1 MSASDTRKWAGL
13 SVLAE
18 CRKPMERRDPWND
31 WDRASASQLKT
42 YKECP
47 RKWFISKI
55 LGVRTPGTEAT
66 RVGTRVHEAI
76 EDFIN
81 YGKALRDPVALPA
94 KDWLWPIFLRNKRT
108 DDIKVEKE
116 FEITFDGFNLSGKI
130 DIAIFTDATIVDH
143 KTTSAWKWAM
153 NEEQLAEDIQV
164 HTYAYVF
171 FQQKPEANH
180 VKIVYNYMKKK
191 KGKAQRLVT
200 IALSREA
207 NENFMRAYI
216 LPLLQGMEKDAT
228 KVLPLDVSPN
238 EYSACGKYGGC
249 PFRDFCHARKGV
261 TDRHET
267 RTDYVQ
273 ARRKKN
279 DETTTEINHCKS
291 RIRWRELEERGSGG
305 ARSRNQASKAARGFG
320 SS

>member
-1 MSASDTRKWAGL
+1 
-13 SVLAE
+13 
-18 CRKPMERRDPWND
+18 
-31 WDRASASQLKT
+31 
-42 YKECP
+42 
-47 RKWFISKI
+47 
-55 LGVRTPGTEAT
+55 
-66 RVGTRVHEAI
+66 
-76 EDFIN
+76 
-81 YGKALRDPVALPA
+81 VALPA

-108 DDIKVEKE
+108 DDIEVEKE

-130 DIAIFTDATIVDH
+130 DIAIFTDAIIVDH

-171 FQQKPEANH
+171 FQQNPEANH

-200 IALSREA
+200 ITLSREA

-238 EYSACGKYGGC
+238 EYSACGNYGGC